1 MCFLI
6 EEKHMISEVYT
17 LKKFMQFLVGVKK
30 ETKKIKWPSRKQLIT
45 YSIATLSFMIIVG
58 LFFTGLDVAFSYVKT
73 LIG

>member
-6 EEKHMISEVYT
+6 AKMHMISEVYT

-30 ETKKIKWPSRKQLIT
+30 ETKKIKWPSKKQLAI

-58 LFFTGLDVAFSYVKT
+58 LFFTGLDLLFSYVKT
-73 LIG
+73 MVA